1 MIVSDA
7 NNHVYLDEGIIL
19 YSKGDARFIP
29 ELKIRYKV
37 EPEEKLI
44 RLYDVPR
51 FLTYQEKEYIYY
63 ILLETF
69 CFYPQGARAEYK
81 GFADYT
87 VKENGYSFY
96 EYNQKEN
103 PQGILG
109 ELIFDIPRPEREP
122 EKIARIRDIYNM
134 LIRNFKEI
142 GTRPMC
148 IAFNGVISDFKTVY
162 MVIQYIFDHHPKI
175 KEKKSEV
182 YIFKRMGLFGGNKRI
197 YIVPRTIIKEKREK
211 EEKEKQEEPRI
222 NAKE

>member
-19 YSKGDARFIP
+19 YSNGDARFNP
-29 ELKIRYKV
+29 ELKIRYKI

-69 CFYPQGARAEYK
+69 CFYPQGARGEYK

-87 VKENGYSFY
+87 VKENGYSFL
-96 EYNQKEN
+96 
-103 PQGILG
+103 LG

-148 IAFNGVISDFKTVY
+148 IAFNGITSDFKTVY

-175 KEKKSEV
+175 KAKKSEV

-197 YIVPRTIIKEKREK
+197 YIVPRTIIKDSREK
-211 EEKEKQEEPRI
+211 EQQVKEEPRI
-222 NAKE
+222 KAEE